1 MLPSGDLWP
10 HNGHHHRPSLPHSL
24 RCWVPHGHTSLAP
37 ACGYTALALPL
48 ISRTCT
54 LVQHDREHYPYSP
67 AGQLGKS
74 TPRGQPQ
81 SMPPRPANGSSLP
94 VTHFQCYLVTHPL
107 LPSLPLGPTP
117 RGHGYLIP
125 QAMWWPLASS
135 VHWSLRLLYLLGIL
149 LTVPVVLLFTLFAE
163 PRVGKIKE
171 NFQQAGKLEEN
182 SRNCRN
188 CMFILSTL
196 VQQPMQQI
204 CYILLWLTQQTQP

>member
-1 MLPSGDLWP
+1 MHLCSITEGTVHVHLPGKKKIHPVVPAAVPAALSSRWELTACDTFSMLSG
-10 HNGHHHRPSLPHSL
+10 
-24 RCWVPHGHTSLAP
+24 
-37 ACGYTALALPL
+37 
-48 ISRTCT
+48 
-54 LVQHDREHYPYSP
+54 
-67 AGQLGKS
+67 K
-74 TPRGQPQ
+74 
-81 SMPPRPANGSSLP
+81 
-94 VTHFQCYLVTHPL
+94 CYLVTHPL

-135 VHWSLRLLYLLGIL
+135 IHWSLRLLYLLGIL
-149 LTVPVVLLFTLFAE
+149 LTMPVVLLFTLFAE

-196 VQQPMQQI
+196 VRGPMQQI